1 MKESFSEDFF
11 ERYAQ
16 GDCTEA
22 EKAMLESWYLDEL
35 KHSAFRPSDTALSV
49 AEQEIW
55 EKIQIGRQD
64 PKRRPRLV
72 SLLGWASAAA
82 ILAIA
87 MLYFYNS
94 QFSGTSGAKE
104 KTFAAS
110 GSALITVTKNENSFR
125 KLSDGTV
132 VILGQ
137 GSTLTISDTFDRGKL
152 REVRLSGKA
161 FFDVKHDAARPFII
175 HSGGVT
181 TTVLGTS
188 FDVLAKEKSNSVT
201 INVIRGK
208 VRVESNHKAL
218 AVLTPNMQM
227 VYDKTLETAVVKS
240 IDANK
245 ELAWNRQEDMSFDDV
260 SLKEAKKLLEERFK
274 VKIVVTDQELLN
286 TKFSTSL
293 GATDHLDSFL
303 KSLCLFINAKYTFK
317 NNKEVSIEPLN
328 QN

>member
-1 MKESFSEDFF
+1 MKETFSDDFF
-11 ERYAQ
+11 ERYAK
-16 GDCTEA
+16 GHCTEE
-22 EKAMLESWYLDEL
+22 EKTMLDSWYLDEL
-35 KHSAFRPSDTALSV
+35 KSTAFRPSDAALSV

-55 EKIQIGRQD
+55 ERIQIGKQQ
-64 PKRRPRLV
+64 PIKRSRFGFF
-72 SLLGWASAAA
+72 LGWSSVAA
-82 ILAIA
+82 ILAVA
-87 MLYFYNS
+87 MLYFYNVR
-94 QFSGTSGAKE
+94 FTRTKTSKAEIFTTAGN
-104 KTFAAS
+104 AS
-110 GSALITVTKNENSFR
+110 ITVTKNENSFR

-137 GSTLTISDTFDRGKL
+137 GSTLTISDTFNQGKL

-161 FFDVKHDAARPFII
+161 FFDVKHDAARPFIV
-175 HSGGVT
+175 HSGGVI

-188 FDVLAKEKSNSVT
+188 FDILANDKSNSVT

-208 VRVESNHKAL
+208 VSIESKDKAL

-260 SLKEAKKLLEERFK
+260 SLKEAKRLLEERFK

>member
-11 ERYAQ
+11 ERYAK
-16 GDCTEA
+16 GNCTEE
-22 EKAMLESWYLDEL
+22 EKTMLESWYLNEL
-35 KHSAFRPSDTALSV
+35 KMTSFRPSDDALSV
-49 AEQEIW
+49 AEQDIW
-55 EKIQIGRQD
+55 GKIQKETQRVK
-64 PKRRPRLV
+64 KRTRKLY
-72 SLLGWASAAA
+72 LLGWTSAAA
-82 ILAIA
+82 MLAISI
-87 MLYFYNS
+87 LLFYNI
-94 QFSGTSGAKE
+94 QFGGTTAEKE
-104 KTFAAS
+104 DLFPVAHHS
-110 GSALITVTKNENSFR
+110 SITVVKNENSFR
-125 KLSDGTV
+125 KLADGTV
-132 VILGQ
+132 VILSQ
-137 GSTLTISDTFDRGKL
+137 GSTLTISDTFGHGNL
-152 REVRLSGKA
+152 REVKLSGKA
-161 FFDVKHDAARPFII
+161 FFDVKHDADRPFII

-188 FDVLAKEKSNSVT
+188 FDVLANDKSNSVT

-208 VRVESNHKAL
+208 VRVESKHKAL
-218 AVLTPNMQM
+218 AILTPNMQM
-227 VYDKTLETAVVKS
+227 VYDKTLETAEVKS

-274 VKIVVTDQELLN
+274 VKIVVTDQELLH

-293 GATDHLDSFL
+293 GATDHLDPFL